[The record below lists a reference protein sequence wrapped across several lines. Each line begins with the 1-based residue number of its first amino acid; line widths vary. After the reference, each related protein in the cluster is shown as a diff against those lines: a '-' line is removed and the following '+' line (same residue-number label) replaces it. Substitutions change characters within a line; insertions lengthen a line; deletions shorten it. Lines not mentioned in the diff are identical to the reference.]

1 MELYKNK
8 HDLSHEVIK
17 GTFDQRN
24 YTGIG
29 LRSQI
34 DFKRPNS
41 KTRRIATIFL
51 QNIKMS
57 EQQFLRTAPS
67 AALGVSCSSVNACK
81 NASHLYGKIPVKAR
95 NIERG
100 CQQCLR
106 DAIRSVH
113 NVNIKIKSS

>member
-1 MELYKNK
+1 MF
-8 HDLSHEVIK
+8 IK
-17 GTFDQRN
+17 YHGVPIRN
-24 YTGIG
+24 SSGAPI
-29 LRSQI
+29 I
-34 DFKRPNS
+34 FKEFPAPREQS
-41 KTRRIATIFL
+41 ITKTRRIATIFL

-57 EQQFLRTAPS
+57 EQPFLRKAPS